1 MAVFHS
7 TKCQRWDY
15 TFFFMIR
22 ILYMEILPVFCTEK
36 ESLLH
41 IFLIFCATMTF
52 SLPIYSTLYS
62 RILTDMTLA

>member
-1 MAVFHS
+1 M
-7 TKCQRWDY
+7 
-15 TFFFMIR
+15 MR
-22 ILYMEILPVFCTEK
+22 ILYMEILPGFCTEK